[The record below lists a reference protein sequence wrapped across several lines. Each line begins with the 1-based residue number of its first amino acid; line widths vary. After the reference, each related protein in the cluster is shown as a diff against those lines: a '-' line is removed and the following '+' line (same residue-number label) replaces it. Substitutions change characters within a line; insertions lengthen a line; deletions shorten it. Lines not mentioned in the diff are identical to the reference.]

1 MDGGGLGK
9 RRAGGEMNEGECVR
23 EDSRVLLA
31 VRASL
36 YDGKR
41 APPNYYSINF
51 R

>member
-1 MDGGGLGK
+1 MS
-9 RRAGGEMNEGECVR
+9 EGECVR

-36 YDGKR
+36 YDAKL
-41 APPNYYSINF
+41 APPNYYSIKF